1 MSYSV
6 KTLNSVKAAPKT
18 LGNQLGRWAVHLDFP
33 VSQVSVITGA
43 SRQTVYNWFTGKS
56 TVINGYRQN
65 VERLLAILIKAKDKD
80 QAWSKAC
87 QEFNIQL

>member
-6 KTLNSVKAAPKT
+6 KTLKSVDAARRT
-18 LGNQLGRWAVHLDFP
+18 VGNQLGRWAVHLDFP
-33 VSQVSVITGA
+33 VSQVSEITGA
-43 SRQTVYNWFTGKS
+43 SRQTVYNWFTGVS
-56 TVINGYRQN
+56 DVNNAYRPI

-87 QEFNIQL
+87 QEFNSRP